1 MTTKIDLAKA
11 TMVLSEYLGIRHDAS
26 RLGGRSTM
34 AAVLSAQLD
43 LSDQDAAKLLNALE
57 QTRAIHWIPQPG
69 AGWMNRQHGLAIE
82 LGYWKLERS
91 QG

>member
-11 TMVLSEYLGIRHDAS
+11 AMVLLEYFDIRHDAS

-57 QTRAIHWIPQPG
+57 QTGTVRWIPQRG
-69 AGWMNRQHGLAIE
+69 AGWMNSRHGLAIE